1 MRTLKVL
8 FASAILGLTVFT
20 IPAMAIPISVNQSQ
34 NITANGQNFVFNF
47 PGLDASDGNGG
58 TFRFLARGDYTAPP
72 ETATVTFDSL
82 GGSVVLSNCAANI
95 GVPGLSL
102 ITSSCFTPL
111 NSGSDTKLDFLFAMS
126 GTLLDSLL
134 ADSNITVH
142 VNNNPAVSD
151 LTPTTWTDFI
161 QVEIDYE
168 SAAAVPEP
176 GTLLLLSSGLL
187 GLPGS
192 RWHQRRGEG
201 PHIA

>member
-95 GVPGLSL
+95 GVTGLSL
-102 ITSSCFTPL
+102 ITSSCFTPI
-111 NSGSDTKLDFLFAMS
+111 NAGGDTKLDF
-126 GTLLDSLL
+126 
-134 ADSNITVH
+134 
-142 VNNNPAVSD
+142 
-151 LTPTTWTDFI
+151 
-161 QVEIDYE
+161 
-168 SAAAVPEP
+168 
-176 GTLLLLSSGLL
+176 
-187 GLPGS
+187 
-192 RWHQRRGEG
+192 
-201 PHIA
+201 